1 MCQFIDHQVNLPM
14 NLKKLNLTLE
24 LVSQKNPF
32 LKVVIGDVNG
42 RSSKYCA
49 GDKTTQKCL
58 KIENL
63 LSKFALSQVINKP
76 THIFQNLNA
85 CIDLLFTNQQN
96 LTTDSDIHPSHD
108 ANYYRQ
114 IIFGKFNLKINLSS
128 PYEKQICH

>member
-32 LKVVIGDVNG
+32 LKVVIDDVNG
-42 RSSKYCA
+42 RSSKYCT

-76 THIFQNLNA
+76 THISQNFNA

-96 LTTDSDIHPSHD
+96 LTTT
-108 ANYYRQ
+108 R
-114 IIFGKFNLKINLSS
+114 IFILHVMLITITK
-128 PYEKQICH
+128 